1 MGRARKCRMP
11 WCGRLF
17 VHCPRFRLAASGV
30 SFAHSGWPL
39 EWVQPAVY
47 CKQVKLTVDSSSL
60 QLDMVW
66 FAGEWVASNAHQL
79 REQPDGRIAWRV
91 HAPYSANKQVNLTNL
106 SRTHSVHSA
115 SFGNRSQCTRCIGT
129 HTSRTC
135 GTAPHRTA
143 PHRTASH
150 RLAARAACCSKATQ
164 LFAECAD

>member
-1 MGRARKCRMP
+1 MRHRESRSRILAGLSSGCN
-11 WCGRLF
+11 
-17 VHCPRFRLAASGV
+17 PRFNA
-30 SFAHSGWPL
+30 
-39 EWVQPAVY
+39 
-47 CKQVKLTVDSSSL
+47 KQVKLTVDSSEL
-60 QLDMVW
+60 QLEMVW

-91 HAPYSANKQVNLTNL
+91 HAPYSANKPVNLTSNL

-115 SFGNRSQCTRCIGT
+115 SFWNRSQCTRCIGT

-135 GTAPHRTA
+135 GIAPHRTASHRTAPHRTA

-164 LFAECAD
+164 MFAECAD